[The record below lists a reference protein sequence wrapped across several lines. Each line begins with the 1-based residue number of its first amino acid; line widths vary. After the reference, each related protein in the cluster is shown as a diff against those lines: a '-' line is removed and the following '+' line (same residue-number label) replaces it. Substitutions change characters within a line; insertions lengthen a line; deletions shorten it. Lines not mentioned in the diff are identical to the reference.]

1 MMELQDEKVLTLRKP
16 LVTAK
21 GEVVALN
28 LREPTAGELDKFTR
42 AIAREGNVAGTL
54 VLIALVSGVDKPFLE
69 KLGARDFNA
78 ASAYLGD
85 FIDASPKTG
94 ETGSPT

>member
-1 MMELQDEKVLTLRKP
+1 MEMQDELTLTLRKP

-21 GEVVALN
+21 GEVTELA

-42 AIAREGNVAGTL
+42 AMAKDGGVAATL
-54 VLIALVSGVDKPFLE
+54 VLIAAITAIDRPFLE

-78 ASAYLGD
+78 ASDYLAG
-85 FIDASPKTG
+85 FFG
-94 ETGSPT
+94 GSPAAGENPSPT